1 MEWDRG
7 ISLEE
12 AVLVSDDTIPRRLPE
27 GEGIMGS
34 NDDSTTLVVVVG
46 VLVGAAAERHSNT
59 RAGKRPVGAVMV
71 TFFLEA
77 VPCAKANTL
86 FT

>member
-1 MEWDRG
+1 MHNLLIMSWKKPFEH
-7 ISLEE
+7 
-12 AVLVSDDTIPRRLPE
+12 AVQLRAALT
-27 GEGIMGS
+27 
-34 NDDSTTLVVVVG
+34 VVVVG